1 MLDEPTNDLDAET
14 LELLEER
21 LMEFTGTVIV
31 VSHDRAF
38 LDNVATSLLAFEPG
52 DSRSGQPSH
61 VVREYVGGYSDWL
74 RQRPP
79 PVEPRAEG
87 STSSQSAPAAA
98 SVSARQSAPTR
109 RKLTYKEQQELV
121 ALPGL
126 IERLEGEIAGIH
138 AEMATE
144 GYYRRPGDAL
154 AADKA
159 RLDEAEGR
167 LAEAYGRWELLEGSG
182 S

>member
-1 MLDEPTNDLDAET
+1 LDEPTNDLDAET

-21 LMEFTGTVIV
+21 LMEYTGTVIV

-38 LDNVATSLLAFEPG
+38 LDNVATSLLAFEPQEARPG
-52 DSRSGQPSH
+52 RPTH

-79 PVEPRAEG
+79 PVEATAEPPPR
-87 STSSQSAPAAA
+87 SQMEPAAA
-98 SVSARQSAPTR
+98 SPAAPR
-109 RKLTYKEQQELV
+109 RKLSYKEQQELA

-126 IERLEGEIAGIH
+126 IERLEAEIAGIH

-144 GYYRRPGDAL
+144 GYYRRAGDVL
-154 AADKA
+154 AADKT
-159 RLDEAEGR
+159 RLDEAERR
-167 LAEAYGRWELLEGSG
+167 LAEGYARWEMLEGNAPHS
-182 S
+182 